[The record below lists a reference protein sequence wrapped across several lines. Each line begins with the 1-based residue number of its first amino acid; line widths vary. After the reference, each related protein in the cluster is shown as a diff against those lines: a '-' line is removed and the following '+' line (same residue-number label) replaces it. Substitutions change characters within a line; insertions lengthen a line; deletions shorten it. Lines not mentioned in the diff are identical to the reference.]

1 MHRPVC
7 ITYDST
13 CDLTPQLLE
22 RFRIRTVPL
31 TIQSGERVF
40 PDDGRYTS
48 ADLYADYRSRGTL
61 PKTAAVSPEEFK
73 SFFAPILAEGYDIV
87 HIDISA
93 ELSCTCQNAVLAAQE
108 LTERGEIHV
117 VDSRQLSTGGGL
129 LALRGAKLRD
139 AGMAA
144 ADIAAELRRLA
155 PHSDTSF
162 VLDTLEYMWKGTGR
176 QHAEAEAL
184 SGDAGGQAGG
194 VQKVPRLHGQ
204 GVSPVHRGAAGGEG
218 GGSRPRLHH
227 PFRRGAGGDAVAADG
242 AGAGAGS
249 LRGGIRHSGGL
260 HGFLPL
266 RPGHAGRAVPA
277 EGVTK
282 PEIGSRRRRLM
293 PAPFGFASWE
303 KKERKLSTDPA
314 TPL

>member
-1 MHRPVC
+1 M
-7 ITYDST
+7 
-13 CDLTPQLLE
+13 
-22 RFRIRTVPL
+22 PL

-108 LTERGEIHV
+108 LTERGEDPRGGQPPAVHRRRSAGP
-117 VDSRQLSTGGGL
+117 SR
-129 LALRGAKLRD
+129 AAKLRD
-139 AGMAA
+139 SGMAA

-162 VLDTLEYMWKGTGR
+162 VLDTLEYMWKGGR
-176 QHAEAEAL
+176 C
-184 SGDAGGQAGG
+184 SG
-194 VQKVPRLHGQ
+194 
-204 GVSPVHRGAAGGEG
+204 
-218 GGSRPRLHH
+218 
-227 PFRRGAGGDAVAADG
+227 VAALG
-242 AGAGAGS
+242 ANLLKLKPCLEMREGKLVVCKKYRGSMDKVYRQYIAERLAGKAVVADHAF
-249 LRGGIRHSGGL
+249 ITHSGEVPEETLSQLTALVRELAPFEEVFVTQAGL

-277 EGVTK
+277 EGVDKT
-282 PEIGSRRRRLM
+282 GNRVQTA
-293 PAPFGFASWE
+293 PAHAGAVWVCVMGEEGE
-303 KKERKLSTDPA
+303 KTFHRSCDPS
-314 TPL
+314 LNKV

>member
-129 LALRGAKLRD
+129 LALQGAKLRD
-139 AGMAA
+139 SGMAA
-144 ADIAAELRRLA
+144 ADIAAELACDTVRAIENGTAQRTPQDNAKATYA
-155 PHSDTSF
+155 PMLTKELSPIDWTQCERYVIDQVRGLIPWPVATAELGGKRF
-162 VLDTLEYMWKGTGR
+162 KIFRVEPTGKTTEKAPGMLVALDKRGLEIACGGGAVVR
-176 QHAEAEAL
+176 IAEL
-184 SGDAGGQAGG
+184 QA
-194 VQKVPRLHGQ
+194 
-204 GVSPVHRGAAGGEG
+204 EG
-218 GGSRPRLHH
+218 GKRMR
-227 PFRRGAGGDAVAADG
+227 AADYF
-242 AGAGAGS
+242 
-249 LRGGIRHSGGL
+249 RGHPI
-260 HGFLPL
+260 
-266 RPGHAGRAVPA
+266 
-277 EGVTK
+277 
-282 PEIGSRRRRLM
+282 EI
-293 PAPFGFASWE
+293 
-303 KKERKLSTDPA
+303 
-314 TPL
+314 

>member
-139 AGMAA
+139 GGMAA
-144 ADIAAELRRLA
+144 ADIAVSSSRSEGLPFNIMEAMACGLPAVASAVKGHTDLIGPENGLLYPYGDAKAFAAAVERLVSDATLRAEL
-155 PHSDTSF
+155 
-162 VLDTLEYMWKGTGR
+162 
-176 QHAEAEAL
+176 
-184 SGDAGGQAGG
+184 GQAGREKM
-194 VQKVPRLHGQ
+194 QRYAL
-204 GVSPVHRGAAGGEG
+204 
-218 GGSRPRLHH
+218 
-227 PFRRGAGGDAVAADG
+227 DAV
-242 AGAGAGS
+242 
-249 LRGGIRHSGGL
+249 
-260 HGFLPL
+260 LPQVMDRYL
-266 RPGHAGRAVPA
+266 SVM
-277 EGVTK
+277 EGKT
-282 PEIGSRRRRLM
+282 R
-293 PAPFGFASWE
+293 
-303 KKERKLSTDPA
+303 
-314 TPL
+314 

>member
-129 LALRGAKLRD
+129 LALQGAKLRD
-139 AGMAA
+139 SGMAA

-162 VLDTLEYMWKGTGR
+162 VLDTLEYMWKGGR
-176 QHAEAEAL
+176 CSGVAAL
-184 SGDAGGQAGG
+184 ESNVPCEELVEVELNGDELKIDGNLAVCWSSSLSFTVERSTKTLLGSA
-194 VQKVPRLHGQ
+194 
-204 GVSPVHRGAAGGEG
+204 VSGEG
-218 GGSRPRLHH
+218 LVNVY
-227 PFRRGAGGDAVAADG
+227 RGTGKVLMCPVAPT
-242 AGAGAGS
+242 GS
-249 LRGGIRHSGGL
+249 LFAATNSL
-260 HGFLPL
+260 APK
-266 RPGHAGRAVPA
+266 PG
-277 EGVTK
+277 K
-282 PEIGSRRRRLM
+282 
-293 PAPFGFASWE
+293 
-303 KKERKLSTDPA
+303 
-314 TPL
+314 

>member
-139 AGMAA
+139 GGMAA

-162 VLDTLEYMWKGTGR
+162 VLDTLEYMWKGGR
-176 QHAEAEAL
+176 
-184 SGDAGGQAGG
+184 
-194 VQKVPRLHGQ
+194 
-204 GVSPVHRGAAGGEG
+204 
-218 GGSRPRLHH
+218 
-227 PFRRGAGGDAVAADG
+227 
-242 AGAGAGS
+242 
-249 LRGGIRHSGGL
+249 
-260 HGFLPL
+260 
-266 RPGHAGRAVPA
+266 
-277 EGVTK
+277 
-282 PEIGSRRRRLM
+282 
-293 PAPFGFASWE
+293 
-303 KKERKLSTDPA
+303 
-314 TPL
+314 

>member
-40 PDDGRYTS
+40 PDDGGYTS

-129 LALRGAKLRD
+129 LALQGAKLRD
-139 AGMAA
+139 SGMAA

-162 VLDTLEYMWKGTGR
+162 VLDTLEYMWKGGR
-176 QHAEAEAL
+176 C
-184 SGDAGGQAGG
+184 SG
-194 VQKVPRLHGQ
+194 
-204 GVSPVHRGAAGGEG
+204 
-218 GGSRPRLHH
+218 
-227 PFRRGAGGDAVAADG
+227 VAALG
-242 AGAGAGS
+242 ANLLKLKPCLEMREGKLVVCKKYRGTMERVYRQYITERLAGKTVVEDWAF
-249 LRGGIRHSGGL
+249 ITHSGG
-260 HGFLPL
+260 
-266 RPGHAGRAVPA
+266 VA
-277 EGVTK
+277 EDTLAQLTELVK
-282 PEIGSRRRRLM
+282 SL
-293 PAPFGFASWE
+293 APFREVFLTQAGCTVSSHCGPGTLGVLFLRQE
-303 KKERKLSTDPA
+303 
-314 TPL
+314 